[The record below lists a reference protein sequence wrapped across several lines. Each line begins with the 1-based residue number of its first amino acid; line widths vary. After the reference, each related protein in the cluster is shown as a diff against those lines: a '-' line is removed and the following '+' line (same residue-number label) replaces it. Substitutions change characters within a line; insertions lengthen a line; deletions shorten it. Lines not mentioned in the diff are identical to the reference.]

1 MADRKIIIAGY
12 DTAANGWTL
21 ASCNLSSA
29 VAIESYAQ
37 VPGRSGRL
45 DLSTV
50 LTDGEPCY
58 DNRTFTARLETSEGT
73 RLERE
78 TRIDALMHTFHGRRW
93 NIFLPDDT
101 SHYIT
106 GRISITK
113 EYNDNAHAAVTI
125 KANCDPWRYSTQQKT
140 IMVRALST
148 EQTVSLSNN
157 GGMPVIPTVTVTED
171 SVTLSGEGWS
181 RVLTKGTYTLPDL
194 YMKQETIEVTYK
206 GSGDITFAYREAV
219 L

>member
-1 MADRKIIIAGY
+1 MTDRKISISGY

-21 ASCNLSSA
+21 ASCNLSDA
-29 VAIESYAQ
+29 VALESYAQ

-58 DNRTFTARLETSEGT
+58 DNRTFTARLETSVGT
-73 RLERE
+73 RQERE
-78 TRIDALMHTFHGRRW
+78 ARINALVHTFHGYRET
-93 NIFLPDDT
+93 IFLPDDT
-101 SHYIT
+101 THYLS

-113 EYNDNAHAAVTI
+113 EYNDNAHAAITI

-140 IMVRALST
+140 VLITASST
-148 EQTVSLSNN
+148 ERTVTLSNN
-157 GGMPVIPTVTVTED
+157 GRMPVIPTVTVTGD
-171 SVTLSGEGWS
+171 NVTLSGEGWS
-181 RVLTKGTYTLPDL
+181 RVLTAGTYTLPNI
-194 YMKQETIEVTYK
+194 YMKQEQVDITYK
-206 GSGDITFAYREAV
+206 GSGEVTFAYREAV